1 MVLTGFR
8 ERFGLFE
15 HEKKVI
21 NKLKIS
27 TKGNIERL
35 MVNSLLNI
43 YNLINI
49 LCFLSKINK

>member
-1 MVLTGFR
+1 MVLTGLR

-27 TKGNIERL
+27 TKGNIELL
-35 MVNSLLNI
+35 MVDS
-43 YNLINI
+43 
-49 LCFLSKINK
+49 